1 MFAQVNFTTRSKIT
15 DEAARLARGIPS
27 PTSCSSLGHQPG
39 TAPPRVGV
47 NTIFTH

>member
-1 MFAQVNFTTRSKIT
+1 MTRIKIT
-15 DEAARLARGIPS
+15 DEAARLARDIPP
-27 PTSCSSLGHQPG
+27 PTSCISLGYQPG